1 MESLLE
7 KNKAIV
13 RRFNQEVIE
22 QCSRESFEEL
32 IRDDFINHT
41 AAPGMNGGK
50 DGMWNTFK
58 YLLQTGF
65 PDLKVIIYD
74 QVAEADLVTTR
85 KAIIGIHSGTI
96 MGIPP
101 TGREITIDVM
111 DMIRLRD
118 GKYYEHWGVNTFQLV
133 LSQLSKVE

>member
-74 QVAEADLVTTR
+74 QVAEEASQAFQHVSIDELVEIPR
-85 KAIIGIHSGTI
+85 RLALSG
-96 MGIPP
+96 
-101 TGREITIDVM
+101 
-111 DMIRLRD
+111 
-118 GKYYEHWGVNTFQLV
+118 
-133 LSQLSKVE
+133 S